1 MQTKQIEKKKKSP
14 IHHSFLLVPEQGIQ
28 AMRMRNSDGFEVLC
42 GRPTVDLG
50 IDDEDVGKFELMFV

>member
-1 MQTKQIEKKKKSP
+1 
-14 IHHSFLLVPEQGIQ
+14 VPEQGIQ

-50 IDDEDVGKFELMFV
+50 IDDEDVGKFELMLV